1 MITDEVRVELGTE
14 VHGARSVWR
23 KLHGVEDGYVPLSL
37 MYRPVKYR
45 ESEIKIERDT
55 TNS

>member
-1 MITDEVRVELGTE
+1 MELGTE